1 MDIIADA
8 GDYHQNSG
16 RPLREHTMENNSSDD
31 SGVEVE
37 SESSDYDIDHN
48 GQKVKKYYAS
58 EEQRQFEKQK
68 KTIHRMQTN
77 IGQFYKE
84 NTIGD
89 LLPYNQKLVV
99 LNNEMTICQAI
110 EAMIRQQNVKSAII
124 WNK

>member
-8 GDYHQNSG
+8 EDYPNSG
-16 RPLREHTMENNSSDD
+16 RPRDNAMADSDSD
-31 SGVEVE
+31 SQDVE
-37 SESSDYDIDHN
+37 SESSDYDIDPSGN
-48 GQKVKKYYAS
+48 KVKKQYAS
-58 EEQRQFEKQK
+58 EEQRRFEKQK

-99 LNNEMTICQAI
+99 LNNEMTISQAV
-110 EAMIRQQNVKSAII
+110 EAMIRQ
-124 WNK
+124 